1 MAKADKK
8 KKIAPEQKSNP
19 IFAWAGLAVIIL
31 VTFAIY
37 APSLQNEFINLDDPG
52 YVTGNPY
59 IQELTAKNIGKL
71 FTEPLAGYYHPV
83 TMLSLALD
91 YRVSGPEP
99 YTFHLVNLLL
109 HVANTILVFFFIYL
123 LSHRKVVAALFTA
136 LFFAIHPM
144 HVESVVWVAQR
155 KDLLYTFFFLP
166 AMISYLY
173 FVRGKSSRYYW
184 IALGLFVLSLASKPA
199 AGILPFILLLT
210 DYLEGRK
217 KEWKL
222 LVEKIPFFALSILT
236 AVLTWSA
243 QSQLISYNKPHS
255 FFEKM
260 LYSSYGMLEYAVK
273 CIVPFRLS
281 AFHPYPLPGQSLGWM
296 FIAAPFVLLTLAVL
310 VYLFLK
316 KNKPTIFGLLFFVFS
331 ILLVLQLFADVPAL
345 TAERFTYLAYIGLL
359 FPLGMLV
366 AQALKR
372 EPGKNPVY
380 GIVAGVIVLIG
391 AGIFANQAAERVKI
405 WKNSASLWTNV
416 IQQYPNN
423 APDAYNNRGLV
434 FFSQERIEEALADY
448 NQAISM
454 DSTYHLPILNRGTL
468 YLSTGNYE
476 EALED
481 LNKGLALA
489 PDYEKGY
496 INRAGVFL
504 KTQRFE
510 DAVRDYDKVLELNP
524 EIAQIYYLRG
534 YAKMSLGR
542 NPEALEDLNKAI
554 ELNDRVGNYYLYR
567 SYAYNFMGNRQ
578 QAREDAIMA
587 QQLGA
592 ADMDQEYLN
601 SLQGQ

>member
-1 MAKADKK
+1 MAKPGKK
-8 KKIAPEQKSNP
+8 KKALPVQKSNP
-19 IFAWAGLAVIIL
+19 IYAWIGLAVIIL
-31 VTFAIY
+31 LTFAIY

-59 IQELTAKNIGKL
+59 IQELTAKNLGKL

-91 YRVSGPEP
+91 YQFSGSEP
-99 YTFHLVNLLL
+99 YHYHLVNLLL
-109 HVANTILVFFFIYL
+109 HVANALLVFFFIYL

-173 FVRGKSSRYYW
+173 FVRGKSTRYYW
-184 IALGLFVLSLASKPA
+184 LALGLFVLSLGSKPA
-199 AGILPFILLLT
+199 AGILPFLLLLI

-222 LVEKIPFFALSILT
+222 LVEKIPFFVLSIL
-236 AVLTWSA
+236 AGILTWSA
-243 QSQLISYNKPHS
+243 QSQLISYYKTHT
-255 FFEKM
+255 FLEKI

-281 AFHPYPLPGQSLGWM
+281 AFHPYPLPGQSMGWM
-296 FIAAPFVLLTLAVL
+296 FVASPFVLLALAVL
-310 VYLFLK
+310 AYLFLR
-316 KNKPTIFGLLFFVFS
+316 KNKPAIFGLLFFVS
-331 ILLVLQLFADVPAL
+331 GILLALQLFADVPAL
-345 TAERFTYLAYIGLL
+345 TAERFTYLPYIGLL
-359 FPLGMLV
+359 FPLGMLM
-366 AQALKR
+366 AQALTQ
-372 EPGKNPVY
+372 ESGKKPVLS
-380 GIVAGVIVLIG
+380 IVAGGIILIG
-391 AGIFANQAAERVKI
+391 AGFFTNQSAQRVKV

-416 IQQYPNN
+416 IRQYPDN

-434 FFSQERIEEALADY
+434 YFSQDRPEEALADY
-448 NQAISM
+448 DRAIAI

-468 YLSTGNYE
+468 YLSMSNFE
-476 EALED
+476 QALKD
-481 LNKGLALA
+481 LNAGLALA

-496 INRAGVFL
+496 INRAGVYL
-504 KTQRFE
+504 RTERFE
-510 DAVRDYDKVLELNP
+510 EAIQDYDKVLELNP
-524 EIAQIYYLRG
+524 SIAQIYYLRG

-542 NPEALEDLNKAI
+542 YPKAVEDFDKAI
-554 ELNDRVGNYYLYR
+554 ELNARVGNYYLYR
-567 SYAYNFMGNRQ
+567 SYAYNFMGNREK
-578 QAREDAIMA
+578 AREDVLQA

-592 ADMDQEYLN
+592 TDMDEDYLN
-601 SLQGQ
+601 RLQNQ

>member
-37 APSLQNEFINLDDPG
+37 APSLQNECINLDDPG

-91 YRVSGPEP
+91 YRVSGSEP

-380 GIVAGVIVLIG
+380 GIVAGVIVLI
-391 AGIFANQAAERVKI
+391 
-405 WKNSASLWTNV
+405 
-416 IQQYPNN
+416 
-423 APDAYNNRGLV
+423 
-434 FFSQERIEEALADY
+434 
-448 NQAISM
+448 
-454 DSTYHLPILNRGTL
+454 
-468 YLSTGNYE
+468 
-476 EALED
+476 
-481 LNKGLALA
+481 
-489 PDYEKGY
+489 EKGY